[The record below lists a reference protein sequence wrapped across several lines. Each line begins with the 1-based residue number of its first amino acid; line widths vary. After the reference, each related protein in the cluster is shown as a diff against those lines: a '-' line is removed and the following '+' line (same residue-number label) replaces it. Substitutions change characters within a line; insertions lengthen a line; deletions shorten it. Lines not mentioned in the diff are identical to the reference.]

1 MSNLRKEKRKYR
13 TKSGKIAMRS
23 VMVAAQGKPAMR
35 MKLNQG
41 GPAKGGAA
49 RKGAIL
55 GAVVG
60 ALGGATVGTVGGAA
74 AGAAIGHK
82 AFHGAVRGTAGHY
95 YNPLQDSQ
103 FMSAHGANMR
113 RVQATGMA
121 KSTAR
126 GAAVLGVAGTVA
138 GAAMGAVTGYVA
150 GRLVDRSRAGKHQSR
165 SVLHSRS
172 MAGDGPFMGGSR
184 LRPEAPDS
192 LHHTKKQYEELHEA
206 NRKYTSDTMARE
218 GRRDRGRHN
227 AT

>member
-13 TKSGKIAMRS
+13 TKSGKVAMRT

-60 ALGGATVGTVGGAA
+60 ALGGATIGTAGGAA

-82 AFHGAVRGTAGHY
+82 AFHGAVRSASGHY

-103 FMSAHGANMR
+103 FMGAHGANMR
-113 RVQATGMA
+113 RVQTVGMA

-126 GAAVLGVAGTVA
+126 GAAVLGAVGTVA
-138 GAAMGAVTGYVA
+138 GAVTGAVTGYVA
-150 GRLVDRSRAGKHQSR
+150 GRLVDRARSGSHKSR
-165 SVLHSRS
+165 SVLHSRDV
-172 MAGDGPFMGGSR
+172 AGNGPFMGGSR

-192 LHHTKKQYEELHEA
+192 LNHSRKRYEELHEA
-206 NRKYTSDTMARE
+206 NRKYTSDKMAKE
-218 GRRDRGRHN
+218 GRQDRGRHN